1 MVICLFFL
9 SDIPGW
15 DRIGGSLPKIAD
27 SAVFSPQAGALTN
40 PSNLLQA
47 VSGSD
52 PVPYERIL
60 PWYAL
65 RVRSRWEK
73 LVADA
78 LRGKGYHGFLPT
90 YAVRNRWSDRLQ
102 RVEVPLFP
110 SYVFCRLDVARRLPV
125 LVTPGVI
132 GIVGLGKIPAP
143 IPDCEIEA
151 IQAVARAG
159 APAVPW
165 PYLRV
170 GQAVRVT
177 RGALRDVEGILIAV
191 RKEFKIV
198 LSVNMLQRSVAV
210 EVDRDCIEP
219 KDSYASAKT
228 AV

>member
-1 MVICLFFL
+1 MSV
-9 SDIPGW
+9 
-15 DRIGGSLPKIAD
+15 
-27 SAVFSPQAGALTN
+27 
-40 PSNLLQA
+40 SNLLGV
-47 VSGSD
+47 VSGPG
-52 PVPYERIL
+52 PVIDGCHL

-65 RVRSRWEK
+65 RTKSRWEK
-73 LVADA
+73 LVSDA
-78 LRGKGYHGFLPT
+78 LQGKGYHGFLPT
-90 YAVRNRWSDRLQ
+90 YAVRNQWSDRLQ
-102 RVEVPLFP
+102 RIEVPLFP
-110 SYVFCRLDVARRLPV
+110 GYVFCRLDVTRRLPV

-132 GIVGLGKIPAP
+132 EIVGIGKTPAP
-143 IPDCEIEA
+143 IPDREIEA
-151 IQAVARAG
+151 IQAVARSG

-177 RGALRDVEGILIAV
+177 RGALRDVEGILISI

-219 KDSYASAKT
+219 KDFYAAAKT